1 MATISGSNWLD
12 AQKLT
17 PAGTVNSTSASF
29 PKFFLHMCI
38 INRGITKMW
47 GHWGWA
53 SRSSPNNS
61 KAVSITAGAT
71 SHNLAAF
78 KSLSSNMVSADTS
91 SRERPPQSSPFL
103 VLHQLWTH
111 VLTAPFALSSAP

>member
-1 MATISGSNWLD
+1 MIATISGSNWLD

-29 PKFFLHMCI
+29 PKLFLHMCV
-38 INRGITKMW
+38 INRGITKRW

-61 KAVSITAGAT
+61 KVVSITAGAT

-91 SRERPPQSSPFL
+91 SRARPPSHLPS
-103 VLHQLWTH
+103 
-111 VLTAPFALSSAP
+111 